1 MHRLFPSLGVPAQ
14 PQFSAQA
21 AVLAGALHQRD
32 GLFRSGYLLSAVG
45 HRAEL
50 RHRQVRPE
58 RVLAAQ
64 VQEARRARAGRFAD
78 TVGQGGLDCAVLSV
92 RSVRHRL
99 LYKAAL
105 LPVVHLGHHRDIP
118 ALSALLALLLTQ
130 PREASLHGA
139 VRRGV
144 VSVLYTAGRSAQA
157 HRLPIH
163 KPGAVICARRSS
175 RLAAAE
181 RRAEAEPPRGQYRRG
196 RFRCSGAYPRRAVY
210 LRRDRVFPAAL
221 QQHLSRRAYRFR
233 LHRSAL
239 RAGRTA

>member
-105 LPVVHLGHHRDIP
+105 LPVVHPRPSPRHTCSFRSIGASSHAAAR
-118 ALSALLALLLTQ
+118 SLASRRCS
-130 PREASLHGA
+130 PRCG
-139 VRRGV
+139 
-144 VSVLYTAGRSAQA
+144 
-157 HRLPIH
+157 
-163 KPGAVICARRSS
+163 ICALYRWPECSS
-175 RLAAAE
+175 
-181 RRAEAEPPRGQYRRG
+181 PSSSY
-196 RFRCSGAYPRRAVY
+196 S
-210 LRRDRVFPAAL
+210 
-221 QQHLSRRAYRFR
+221 
-233 LHRSAL
+233 
-239 RAGRTA
+239 